1 MERRRTHVPNIVPQQ
16 SAWLIRHEV
25 LNPTLVQ
32 APVSTSRRPRLTATS
47 VVRVGRIA
55 VPAAEVMEAHRPLAG
70 NAPKPVAYNA
80 LDVGHTGSRQGAVL
94 VKTAVYSRRGQ
105 KQRCEYV
112 LDSDGEY

>member
-1 MERRRTHVPNIVPQQ
+1 M
-16 SAWLIRHEV
+16 RHEV
-25 LNPTLVQ
+25 FNPTLEQ
-32 APVSTSRRPRLTATS
+32 APVSISRRPRLTATS

-94 VKTAVYSRRGQ
+94 VKTAVCSR
-105 KQRCEYV
+105 
-112 LDSDGEY
+112 LADGISNSGASTCQIQIESTRLV